1 MADLIRPFEYVWKW
15 VDKTGG
21 YPGKM
26 MVAGLVV
33 MAIVAGI
40 TWYSNRR

>member
-1 MADLIRPFEYVWKW
+1 MADLIRPFEHVWLW
-15 VDKTGG
+15 IDKTGG

-26 MVAGLVV
+26 MAAGLLV
-33 MAIVAGI
+33 MLIVAGV